1 MRLKCRPQYE
11 RRIEIAATSVDLVQN
26 PSQSASFLDSVSL
39 SCCSV
44 ERRGD
49 PSRGRWPVQARVGDQ
64 LADTVERRVLTA
76 WFQRDG
82 RTLIRP
88 CPDGNGYYSN
98 EERPSGEST
107 NKRS

>member
-1 MRLKCRPQYE
+1 M
-11 RRIEIAATSVDLVQN
+11 DLIQN

-39 SCCSV
+39 SRCSV

-49 PSRGRWPVQARVGDQ
+49 PSRGRWPVQAR
-64 LADTVERRVLTA
+64 DTVERRVLTA

-107 NKRS
+107 NNDRTSEASRTPILRLLQLRTKTLR